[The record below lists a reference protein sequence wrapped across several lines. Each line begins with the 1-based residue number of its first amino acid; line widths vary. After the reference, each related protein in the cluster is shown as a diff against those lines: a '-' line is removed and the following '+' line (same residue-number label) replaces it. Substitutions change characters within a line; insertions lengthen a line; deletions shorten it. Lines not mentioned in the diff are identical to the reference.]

1 MVVVHKYLTDKKYDK
16 TIASRRLNV
25 VDLIKKS
32 KLEERKEKRR
42 NIIVT
47 AAAISALAVSGIIIS
62 L

>member
-1 MVVVHKYLTDKKYDK
+1 MVVVHKYLTDKKDDK

-47 AAAISALAVSGIIIS
+47 DAAISAL
-62 L
+62 